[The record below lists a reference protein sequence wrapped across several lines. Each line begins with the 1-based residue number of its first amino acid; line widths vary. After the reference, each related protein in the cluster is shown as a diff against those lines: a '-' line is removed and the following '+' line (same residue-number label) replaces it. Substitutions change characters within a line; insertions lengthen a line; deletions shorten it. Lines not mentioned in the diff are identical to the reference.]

1 MFFAPYPKNPVIGAF
16 FREIDRADELG
27 SGMRNLMKY
36 GKAYGGA
43 DPQLIEADVFR
54 MIISVPEF
62 GEKQEKMAKVA
73 QVGAHDGV
81 YDMVHDG
88 VYDIRLTE
96 TMKKII
102 MLLIEPKSTPQL
114 LVQLGYPRR
123 TRNYEA
129 AIKGLLDFKLIEMT
143 LPDKPRSKNQQYRLT
158 EKGKHLIA

>member
-62 GEKQEKMAKVA
+62 GEKQEKMAKV
-73 QVGAHDGV
+73 V
-81 YDMVHDG
+81 
-88 VYDIRLTE
+88 
-96 TMKKII
+96 
-102 MLLIEPKSTPQL
+102 STPEYSVPPLPEQS
-114 LVQLGYPRR
+114 VP
-123 TRNYEA
+123 
-129 AIKGLLDFKLIEMT
+129 AIPEQCV
-143 LPDKPRSKNQQYRLT
+143 PPVP
-158 EKGKHLIA
+158 E